1 MTITDDRAALV
12 KALQATDFGIPIKVL
27 GYVPSSPAP
36 NICYLE
42 MQNITAGHVFG
53 TLEITWNITFLCAA
67 VKQVS
72 STPEKVLDTI
82 AATAIERLCGEY
94 ADLEN
99 IDSYRYIYDV
109 TNGASYPAV
118 VLTVKSQT
126 RI

>member
-1 MTITDDRAALV
+1 MSIREDRLTLV
-12 KALQATDFGIPIKVL
+12 KALQETDWGIPIKVL
-27 GYVPSSPAP
+27 DHVPNSPAP

-42 MQNITAGHVFG
+42 MQNITFGRAFG

-82 AATAIERLCGEY
+82 AATAIERLYEEY

-99 IDSYRYIYDV
+99 IESYRYIYDA

-118 VLTVKSQT
+118 VITAKSQT
-126 RI
+126 KI